1 MIYVFCLLLYS
12 SNEDWYKQCQSMSPF
27 MMVPHKVREQYV
39 GFNHISQDLV
49 NAIKK
54 LRSGDKSLL
63 SDVPILLFKWSFEC
77 KE

>member
-1 MIYVFCLLLYS
+1 
-12 SNEDWYKQCQSMSPF
+12 MSPF

-54 LRSGDKSLL
+54 LRSGDKSLI
-63 SDVPILLFKWSFEC
+63 SDVPSLLFKWSFEC